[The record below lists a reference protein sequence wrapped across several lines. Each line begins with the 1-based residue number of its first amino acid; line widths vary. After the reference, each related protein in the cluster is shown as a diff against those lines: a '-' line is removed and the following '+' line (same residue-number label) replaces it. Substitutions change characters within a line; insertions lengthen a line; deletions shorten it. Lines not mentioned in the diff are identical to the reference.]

1 MAKYHSHAIQAAYF
15 NSFDGNFI
23 MNVQGANAFAVDLGL
38 GDESTYPNLVSYY
51 TKLGCFDTGIF
62 GTDILTRVLLERGDA
77 ELAVKLLT
85 GDGAQGFE
93 KWRKGGATTFHE
105 YWDSE
110 RSRSHNHHMFG
121 APVAYFF
128 EYLLGIRQ
136 ADDSAGY
143 RSLVIEPLT
152 VSSVGRMSGSMKT
165 PQGEV
170 AVSYEKNAEKIN
182 FTVLIPE
189 NTEAI
194 FKYSGKELAL
204 KSGKNELHFNNA
216 ENN

>member
-1 MAKYHSHAIQAAYF
+1 M
-15 NSFDGNFI
+15 
-23 MNVQGANAFAVDLGL
+23 
-38 GDESTYPNLVSYY
+38 
-51 TKLGCFDTGIF
+51 
-62 GTDILTRVLLERGDA
+62 
-77 ELAVKLLT
+77 
-85 GDGAQGFE
+85 
-93 KWRKGGATTFHE
+93 
-105 YWDSE
+105 
-110 RSRSHNHHMFG
+110 
-121 APVAYFF
+121 
-128 EYLLGIRQ
+128 
-136 ADDSAGY
+136 
-143 RSLVIEPLT
+143 IEPLT

-204 KSGKNELHFNNA
+204 KTGKNELHFNNA